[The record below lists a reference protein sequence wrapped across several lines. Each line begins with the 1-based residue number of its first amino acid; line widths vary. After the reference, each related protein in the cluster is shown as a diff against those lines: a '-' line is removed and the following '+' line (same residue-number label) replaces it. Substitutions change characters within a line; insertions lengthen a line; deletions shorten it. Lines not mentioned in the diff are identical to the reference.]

1 MSKVLVFSRD
11 PAPTNLLIAL
21 IERLRQQA
29 QPGEAEGLRRLR
41 AVAGL
46 DPHFVVQTRRSSA
59 QLWAATRIQADVWEG
74 SDAAAAAAL
83 VRSSGADSVLTGTS
97 DSDEFG
103 NQLLWS
109 AAQESGLQSHVVL
122 DHPGALDSR
131 FRMPDGMRIL
141 PDRIYVPDEIFR
153 SRVAG
158 EGFPPA
164 KIEILGD
171 LNLER
176 LRARAKA
183 RTEDEK
189 LALRNA
195 WGAADGDT
203 VVLFVS
209 ECMQEMKAL
218 GLRSFSYDYD
228 EVELLRELL
237 RTLSAGKL
245 PDGRAADPRT
255 ICVVI
260 RPHPRDVPGKYDS
273 AIASQ
278 GQAPSALVSSEGDA
292 DLAIAAADLVV
303 GMTSSLLFEAK
314 ALKYPVHSLLGI
326 DLTTKSQVR

>member
-29 QPGEAEGLRRLR
+29 QPGEAEGLKRLR
-41 AVAGL
+41 EVAGL
-46 DPHFVVQTRRSSA
+46 DADFVVQTRRSSA
-59 QLWAATRIQADVWEG
+59 QLWAAAGMQADVWEG

-83 VRSSGADSVLTGTS
+83 VRSAGADTVLTGTS

-109 AAQESGLQSHVVL
+109 AAKESGLQSHVVL

-131 FRMPDGMRIL
+131 FRLQNGMRIL

-153 SRVAG
+153 SRVEG
-158 EGFPPA
+158 EGFPA
-164 KIEILGD
+164 DKIEILGD

-176 LRARAKA
+176 LRARAKT

-189 LALRNA
+189 LSLRRA
-195 WGAADGDT
+195 WGAAAGDN

-209 ECMQEMKAL
+209 ECMREMKAL
-218 GLRSFSYDYD
+218 GLRSLAYDYD
-228 EVELLRELL
+228 EVELLRHLL
-237 RTLSAGKL
+237 LTLSAGKL
-245 PDGRAADPRT
+245 PDGRAANPKGVR
-255 ICVVI
+255 VVI
-260 RPHPRDVPGKYDS
+260 RPHPRDKPGKYNA
-273 AIASQ
+273 AIASHGEQ
-278 GQAPSALVSSEGDA
+278 PSALVSSEGDA

-314 ALKYPVHSLLGI
+314 ALKYPVHSLLGL
-326 DLTTKSQVR
+326 DLSTKSQVR